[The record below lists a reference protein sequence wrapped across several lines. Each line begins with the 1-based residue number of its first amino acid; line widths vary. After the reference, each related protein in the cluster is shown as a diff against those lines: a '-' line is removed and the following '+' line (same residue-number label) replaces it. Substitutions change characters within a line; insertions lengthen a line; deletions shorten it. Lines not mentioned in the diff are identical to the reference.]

1 MDSAAEEP
9 RLDRGEKRHMNATP
23 DPAARKLAAANR
35 KTASILLSIVVVFFF
50 GVFGA
55 RLLGSPVASV
65 SVLGGAVLLF
75 LVLAI
80 GRHLRR

>member
-1 MDSAAEEP
+1 
-9 RLDRGEKRHMNATP
+9 MNSTP

-35 KTASILLSIVVVFFF
+35 KTALILLSIVVVFFF

-55 RLLGSPVASV
+55 RLIGSPTASV
-65 SVLGGAVLLF
+65 AVLGGAVFLCLL
-75 LVLAI
+75 LAI

>member
-1 MDSAAEEP
+1 
-9 RLDRGEKRHMNATP
+9 
-23 DPAARKLAAANR
+23 
-35 KTASILLSIVVVFFF
+35 VFFF

-65 SVLGGAVLLF
+65 AVLGGAVLLF

>member
-1 MDSAAEEP
+1 
-9 RLDRGEKRHMNATP
+9 MNSTP

-35 KTASILLSIVVVFFF
+35 KTALILLSIVVVFFF

-55 RLLGSPVASV
+55 RLIGSPTASIA
-65 SVLGGAVLLF
+65 VLGGAVFLYLL
-75 LVLAI
+75 LAI